1 MKITNKYNLPQ
12 TFVNVANRP
21 SYTKGKAHI
30 SATELL
36 NSPRIVQLKKKY
48 DDQIVTDVSDM
59 IWSIIGTAIHG
70 VLEQGKDANHI
81 VEQRLHQVLDGW
93 HISGAID
100 LQIIH
105 NDGIEIND
113 YKNVGVW
120 SVMNEKIEWEQQLN
134 IYAWLVETVKK
145 TPVSKLAIIAIVRD
159 WSRRDAQ
166 SRQGYPQSQVVT
178 IPVNLWSMEEREQ
191 FIRDRIHVQSE
202 GLFAMDT
209 NDVLPLCTPAEMWEK
224 PTTYAV
230 KKEGAARAKSVHAE
244 KEEAEEALE
253 KAGKGYILEVREGD
267 RTRCSNFCPVSEF
280 CDQYKAYQ
288 EEKNGNKTEEEKGN

>member
-12 TFVNVANRP
+12 TFVNVAHKP
-21 SYTKGKAHI
+21 AYTKGKAHV

-48 DDQIVTDVSDM
+48 DDQITTDVSDM

-70 VLEQGKDANHI
+70 VLEHGKDHNHI
-81 VEQRLHQVLDGW
+81 VEQRLHSILDGW

-100 LQIIH
+100 LQIVRI
-105 NDGIEIND
+105 DGIEIND

-145 TPVSKLAIIAIVRD
+145 TPVTKLAIIAIIRD
-159 WSRRDAQ
+159 WNRRDAKT
-166 SRQGYPQSQVVT
+166 RQGYPQCQVET
-178 IPVNLWSMEEREQ
+178 IHVNLWSMEEREQ
-191 FIRDRIHVQSE
+191 FIRNRIHVQSE
-202 GLFAMDT
+202 GLFAMET

-224 PTTYAV
+224 PTQYAV

-244 KEEAEEALE
+244 KEEAEEMLE
-253 KAGKGYILEVREGD
+253 KAGNGFSIEVREGD
-267 RTRCSNFCPVSEF
+267 RTRCSSFCPVSEF
-280 CDQYKAYQ
+280 CDQYKSYL
-288 EEKNGNKTEEEKGN
+288 EEKQNGSKQT

>member
-1 MKITNKYNLPQ
+1 MKLTNKHNLPQ
-12 TFVNVANRP
+12 TFMNVAQRP
-21 SYTKGKAHI
+21 EYTKGKAHV

-36 NSPRIVQLKKKY
+36 NSPRIVQLRKKY
-48 DDQIVTDVSDM
+48 DNQIEVDVSDM

-70 VLEQGKDANHI
+70 VLEKGQDANHI
-81 VEQRLHQVLDGW
+81 VEQRLHSVFDGW
-93 HISGAID
+93 NLSGAID
-100 LQIIH
+100 LQIVH
-105 NDGIEIND
+105 ADGIEIND

-145 TPVSKLAIIAIVRD
+145 APVVKLAIVAIVRD
-159 WSRRDAQ
+159 WNRRDAK

-178 IPVNLWSMEEREQ
+178 IPVNLWSMEEREE
-191 FIRDRIHVQSE
+191 FIRNRIHAHSE
-202 GLFAMDT
+202 GLFAMET
-209 NDVLPLCTPAEMWEK
+209 SEVLPLCSPAEMWEK

-267 RTRCSNFCPVSEF
+267 RTRCSSFCPVSEF
-280 CDQYKAYQ
+280 CDQYKSYL
-288 EEKNGNKTEEEKGN
+288 EEKQNEKAASNV